1 MIWRSTFDEL
11 MAQISGY
18 PGLFGV
24 CALAGLLVP
33 VPEDVVL
40 LYAGIRI
47 DHGHFT
53 WLPTLLAVC
62 LGVLLRDVIVYWIG
76 RLVGDWLLSRPW
88 LPRLIG
94 EKKLE
99 RSLRLVERRGTGAVV
114 VGRLLVGMRTPVFL
128 VAGASGVGF
137 RKFVVVDAVGI
148 VFTVPLF
155 VLLGFWFGTPI
166 VEWLFTALQSARALV
181 VMAVL
186 AGLVVWALLAL
197 RSRRA

>member
-11 MAQISGY
+11 TAQISGY

-47 DHGHFT
+47 DHGHFS
-53 WLPTLLAVC
+53 WIPTLLATC
-62 LGVLLRDVIVYWIG
+62 SGVLLRDVIVYWIG
-76 RLVGDWLLSRPW
+76 RTVGDWLLARPW
-88 LPRLIG
+88 LPRLVG
-94 EKKLE
+94 PKKLA
-99 RSLRLVERRGTGAVV
+99 RSLRLVEEHGTGAVV

-137 RKFVVVDAVGI
+137 RKFVAVDALGI
-148 VFTVPLF
+148 VVTVPFF

-181 VMAVL
+181 VVAVVLGL
-186 AGLVVWALLAL
+186 AGWAGLTL
-197 RSRRA
+197 RARRA